1 MPSSPE
7 FMFDHPEESAS
18 MDVLT
23 DVLNTLELKGWL
35 SSRRELIPP
44 WRYDFAA
51 SKDAVFHVIN
61 FGGAY
66 LHIAGE
72 TEPLRVEDGDVL
84 LFPTGHPHSLYDSPA
99 SPLTRS
105 VQLDYDPQR
114 SPRVINHEGEGT
126 ALLMLCGAFHF
137 DYPHHFPLLHRL
149 PTLIHISGSQGRME
163 QDFADIVQL
172 IARESALERHGT
184 AVMLRRLT
192 ELLFIQVIRLWID
205 QQVQTSVGWIGALRD
220 QPIST
225 ALGLIHQSPERRWTV
240 QELADAVALSRSAF
254 SARFTELVGEPPMT
268 YLTRWRMHKAA
279 RLLKNEV
286 KIEAIVDLLGYDS
299 EAAFRKAFKRE
310 MGIPPAQYRKQG

>member
-184 AVMLRRLT
+184 AVHSGDPTLDRSTGSNIGGLDRRAARSADQHRARPDSSVARTPLDSSGIGGCGGAFTFRLLRP
-192 ELLFIQVIRLWID
+192 IY
-205 QQVQTSVGWIGALRD
+205 GAGGRAADDL
-220 QPIST
+220 P
-225 ALGLIHQSPERRWTV
+225 HP
-240 QELADAVALSRSAF
+240 LADAQSRPFAEKRSQNRSNCRSA
-254 SARFTELVGEPPMT
+254 
-268 YLTRWRMHKAA
+268 
-279 RLLKNEV
+279 RL
-286 KIEAIVDLLGYDS
+286 
-299 EAAFRKAFKRE
+299 
-310 MGIPPAQYRKQG
+310 